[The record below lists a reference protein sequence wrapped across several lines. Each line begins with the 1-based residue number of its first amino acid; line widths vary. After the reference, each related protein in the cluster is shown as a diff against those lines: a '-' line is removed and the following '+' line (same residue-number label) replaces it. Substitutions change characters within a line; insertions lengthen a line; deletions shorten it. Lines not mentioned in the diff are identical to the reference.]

1 MLSHTVLFRLRRP
14 LGEGDKEK
22 LVAALEEFAA
32 EAPLAAGPAIVGAD
46 LGLRD
51 AANPKVADASL
62 STTFADADT
71 FARYLAHPRH
81 VALVKEVLEPSCE
94 GWLSVQADVSA

>member
-22 LVAALEEFAA
+22 FVAALQEFAA
-32 EAPLAAGPAIVGAD
+32 DAPLAAGPARVDTD

-51 AANPKVADASL
+51 PENLRVADATL

-71 FARYLAHPRH
+71 FARYLDHPRH
-81 VALVKEVLEPSCE
+81 RALVAEVLEPLCE
-94 GWLSVQADVSA
+94 SWLSVQADVEG